1 MAKIAIKSEKLSP
14 FGGIFSIMEQF
25 APMLSYTIDM
35 MLGPTDTAYCLKA
48 HCGVGYCAYVS
59 LYEGGCGFYHE

>member
-25 APMLSYTIDM
+25 AL
-35 MLGPTDTAYCLKA
+35 CLPSQPATFGSGRILLPK
-48 HCGVGYCAYVS
+48 
-59 LYEGGCGFYHE
+59 LK